1 RTARETSGHGYLVER
16 LTDMPVLYGWYR
28 DGDIST
34 GVVRALSWLTRNLPR
49 ALRARVDANSG
60 EHAQAVRRLDA
71 DDLVD
76 AVARLVD
83 RARPDLRDARERR
96 ERECGRRVV
105 IQPRLDGG
113 GLAIADLNDEDL
125 AATIQALDS
134 PRTTNANGEDD
145 APE

>member
-1 RTARETSGHGYLVER
+1 TARETSGHGYLVER
-16 LTDMPVLYGWYR
+16 LVDMPVLYGWYR
-28 DGDIST
+28 DGDISS
-34 GVVRALSWLTRNLPR
+34 GVVRELSWLTRNLTRAPR
-49 ALRARVDANSG
+49 AWVDAYLG
-60 EHAQAVRRLDA
+60 EHAEVVPRLDA

-134 PRTTNANGEDD
+134 PRTTNATDDDED
-145 APE
+145 